1 MSSLCQVRADTNL
14 AIEKFYFSI
23 FLTSDLKRAYPIV
36 TFSTGYPDMFSLIFS
51 VFLTKNL
58 LKGMLSE
65 GLRFFYQACNL
76 RDFGLSQ
83 LSQGSKACCIVY
95 CHLCQHLSVH
105 IYASLF

>member
-23 FLTSDLKRAYPIV
+23 FPHIRSETGLSLV
-36 TFSTGYPDMFSLIFS
+36 TFSTGYPDIFSLIFS

-83 LSQGSKACCIVY
+83 LSQGSKACRIVY

-105 IYASLF
+105 IYASLL

>member
-1 MSSLCQVRADTNL
+1 
-14 AIEKFYFSI
+14 
-23 FLTSDLKRAYPIV
+23 
-36 TFSTGYPDMFSLIFS
+36 MFSLIFS

-83 LSQGSKACCIVY
+83 LCKGLETFCIVN
-95 CHLCQHLSVH
+95 CQVCQHLSVH
-105 IYASLF
+105 VNACKL